1 MEFPSAAFDR
11 WKTVPPEEEEPIMV
25 DWRGGYVEKGD
36 LIYVIEGNAVM
47 KDDLEE
53 YIETVY
59 GPSFEA

>member
-1 MEFPSAAFDR
+1 MKFPSAAFDR
-11 WKTVPPEEEEPIMV
+11 WKTTPPEEEEPITT

-36 LIYVIEGNAVM
+36 LIYVIEGNVVM

-59 GPSFEA
+59 GGAEEA